1 VNGLCVGI
9 QGKEKYLVFRTMS
22 LDARSHD
29 HACDQRVPDLPQK
42 AGREAGLLILASY
55 RSGCLAPF
63 RSGSRLV
70 LWYPDRDW
78 RPVAVQLR
86 VGSSGRPAAELE
98 GAAAGRDA
106 HWGVMAKLSD
116 ALGCAFGLT
125 LRRHFLVSFAASN
138 AFRARQ
144 YRSNLRPLQC
154 ANVSLAPAFF
164 APRGRPRSPNFSGFP
179 WRRARA

>member
-1 VNGLCVGI
+1 
-9 QGKEKYLVFRTMS
+9 MS

-42 AGREAGLLILASY
+42 ARREAGLLT
-55 RSGCLAPF
+55 PF

-98 GAAAGRDA
+98 GAAAAGESDRGA
-106 HWGVMAKLSD
+106 MAKLTD
-116 ALGCAFGLT
+116 E
-125 LRRHFLVSFAASN
+125 
-138 AFRARQ
+138 
-144 YRSNLRPLQC
+144 QC
-154 ANVSLAPAFF
+154 
-164 APRGRPRSPNFSGFP
+164 RGRCLLARSPNGLK
-179 WRRARA
+179 